1 MTLDD
6 LGDRLFAY
14 VPEVA
19 QILGRDERT
28 VRAAIKAGQI
38 PATKAGQR
46 YIVRVSW
53 LREQAGAPA
62 PPASAAVPD
71 LDELAD
77 RVADQYSRDSL
88 DFSPEA
94 SAVRPA
100 LLAAIT
106 WKSCEMPRRNARAVR
121 EGPPRDDRG
130 PGQDHE
136 PRTPV
141 TVAPSVDELAPR
153 RELRSW
159 ASAAAWLNQQGFAAA
174 VPGHLVGALRRRGLV
189 VWAAGDREAA

>member
-19 QILGRDERT
+19 QILRRDERT

-53 LREQAGAPA
+53 LREQAGEASTSQPA
-62 PPASAAVPD
+62 ALPD

-77 RVADQYSRDSL
+77 RVADRLIARFADI
-88 DFSPEA
+88 FSMMT
-94 SAVRPA
+94 SAIKIANAPGA
-100 LLAAIT
+100 T
-106 WKSCEMPRRNARAVR
+106 GARA
-121 EGPPRDDRG
+121 E
-130 PGQDHE
+130 QDG
-136 PRTPV
+136 V
-141 TVAPSVDELAPR
+141 TSYAAQR
-153 RELRSW
+153 N
-159 ASAAAWLNQQGFAAA
+159 SA
-174 VPGHLVGALRRRGLV
+174 
-189 VWAAGDREAA
+189 

>member
-28 VRAAIKAGQI
+28 VRAAIRAGDI
-38 PATKAGQR
+38 PATKTGQR

-62 PPASAAVPD
+62 VSASMAVPD

-77 RVADQYSRDSL
+77 RVADRVLARFADI
-88 DFSPEA
+88 FSMMAPA
-94 SAVRPA
+94 IKIANAPAV
-100 LLAAIT
+100 IG
-106 WKSCEMPRRNARAVR
+106 ARA
-121 EGPPRDDRG
+121 EQDGATSY
-130 PGQDHE
+130 GQRN
-136 PRTPV
+136 P
-141 TVAPSVDELAPR
+141 A
-153 RELRSW
+153 
-159 ASAAAWLNQQGFAAA
+159 
-174 VPGHLVGALRRRGLV
+174 
-189 VWAAGDREAA
+189 

>member
-53 LREQAGAPA
+53 LREQAGGPA
-62 PPASAAVPD
+62 VPPAVPD
-71 LDELAD
+71 FDELAD
-77 RVADQYSRDSL
+77 RVADRVLAGMARLFAQA
-88 DFSPEA
+88 FSPGHGMQTA
-94 SAVRPA
+94 G
-100 LLAAIT
+100 T
-106 WKSCEMPRRNARAVR
+106 
-121 EGPPRDDRG
+121 
-130 PGQDHE
+130 
-136 PRTPV
+136 
-141 TVAPSVDELAPR
+141 APSVPAVN
-153 RELRSW
+153 
-159 ASAAAWLNQQGFAAA
+159 AAAPAPLHEDTSNADRTAS
-174 VPGHLVGALRRRGLV
+174 RRR
-189 VWAAGDREAA
+189 